1 MKCIGDIIDHLN
13 NIFFEKLG
21 IYFEKVKNVKF
32 ILYLKITIK
41 LKNEIFYQHKAPL
54 INYQSY
60 INSFARAGVHLT
72 SVELIE
78 LSMKEQKN
86 MPSVTKI
93 LKTKVLL
100 TKTIIICSICFV
112 FQFKAI
118 ENDLICKIYQKKS
131 AKN

>member
-1 MKCIGDIIDHLN
+1 MK
-13 NIFFEKLG
+13 
-21 IYFEKVKNVKF
+21 YFTNTKG
-32 ILYLKITIK
+32 KI
-41 LKNEIFYQHKAPL
+41 APL
-54 INYQSY
+54 INYQLY

-93 LKTKVLL
+93 LKTEVLL

-112 FQFKAI
+112 FQFKTI
-118 ENDLICKIYQKKS
+118 ENDSICKIYQKKS